1 MKTKSK
7 ILFSIS
13 ILSILIFSIAFVLN
27 MNNITTLINRL
38 NGITNNE
45 KEEIKP
51 SQKTPHTN
59 IKLVNSPAMGKYK
72 INISNNPVNGYTT
85 INMNSPLQK
94 CLEIINSDNKII
106 LLSSNDNFDNEYF
119 VALLQMLAG
128 DDYDHILDYFS
139 SNFQSNDKETIKTNF
154 DYYYSDLFKLNKND
168 IPYINLK
175 IPASNYLENNGL
187 SDAQINLL
195 TAKLKENCEK

>member
-7 ILFSIS
+7 ILLSIA

-27 MNNITTLINRL
+27 MNNITTLINKL
-38 NGITNNE
+38 NGITNNLT
-45 KEEIKP
+45 EEIKP
-51 SQKTPHTN
+51 NQKTPQTN
-59 IKLVNSPAMGKYK
+59 IKLVNTPAMGKYK
-72 INISNNPVNGYTT
+72 INISNNHVNGYTT

-154 DYYYSDLFKLNKND
+154 DYYYTDVWKKTIDKVFFMIKFL
-168 IPYINLK
+168 Y
-175 IPASNYLENNGL
+175 GG
-187 SDAQINLL
+187 
-195 TAKLKENCEK
+195 